1 MAKKQLNK
9 WDAQNIKNAD
19 LCSRQVDELY
29 QKAVREIAAIGA
41 KIPGFDPSK
50 PFKLSDYPSIQ
61 ARVNEIINR
70 LNKQIQTVVVN
81 GVRSGWTLANNKNN
95 ALCDLVFG
103 DNKSRLSP
111 DQLQRYYNNNHKA
124 LEAFLQR
131 KTNGLNLSKRVWKY
145 TGQFKQ
151 EIEMSLDVGIRSGQS
166 AVEMA
171 RDLKQ
176 YLKNPD
182 KLFRKV
188 RDQHGHL
195 QLSKNA
201 KAYHPGQGRYRSS
214 YKNARRLAGT
224 ETNIAYKTSDHK
236 RWQQLDFVVGIEVR
250 LSNNHTLNGK
260 PFTDI
265 CDQLQGKYPKE
276 FKFTSWHP
284 QCRCYAISILKTP
297 EELLADEKKIRAGQ
311 PVGSDSV
318 NTVKDVPEGFKKW
331 CKENEQRS
339 ENAKSQPYWIK
350 DNFKGGKISGGLKI
364 ENTIRNENP
373 VFQSMI
379 RQKEDEIRSRETEKA
394 YIFKDDGSIIL
405 EKTSNSV
412 DSVSFNRFEL
422 SLMNNNTLLHNHP
435 LHPGTEKTFIG
446 RIGVSFSR
454 QDIKVAINNNLK
466 EMRVVTPTYQFIMK
480 RPSGGWP
487 SIHDAS
493 DDIYDM
499 GNSLAKEL
507 ASMIANGQMTEIQA
521 NCLFNHL
528 LWKKYSSKIGAE
540 YTKKEITSP
549 RK

>member
-9 WDAQNIKNAD
+9 WDEQNIKNAD

-41 KIPGFDPSK
+41 NIPGFDPSK

-61 ARVNEIINR
+61 RRVTEIINR
-70 LNKQIQTVVVN
+70 LNANIQTAVVN

-103 DNKSRLSP
+103 DNKNRLSP
-111 DQLQRYYNNNHKA
+111 DQLQRYYNNNNKA

-131 KTNGLNLSKRVWKY
+131 KTKGLNLSKRVWKY

-151 EIEMSLDVGIRSGQS
+151 EIEMDLDIGIRSGQS

-171 RDLKQ
+171 RDMKQ
-176 YLKNPD
+176 YLKHPD
-182 KLFRKV
+182 KLFRRV
-188 RDQHGHL
+188 RNEHGQL

-201 KAYHPGQGRYRSS
+201 KAYHPGQGVYRSS
-214 YKNARRLAGT
+214 YKNARRLAAT
-224 ETNIAYKTSDHK
+224 ETNIAYKTSDHE
-236 RWQQLDFVVGIEVR
+236 RWNQLDFVVGIEVR

-265 CDQLQGKYPKE
+265 CDHLQGKYPKE

-297 EELLADEKKIRAGQ
+297 EELLADEKKIMAGQ
-311 PVGSDSV
+311 PIESESV
-318 NTVKDVPEGFKKW
+318 NAVKDVPEGFKKW
-331 CKENEQRS
+331 CTENEKRS
-339 ENAKSQPYWIK
+339 ENAKSQPYFVQ
-350 DNFKGGKISGGLKI
+350 DNFKGGKISGGLMI
-364 ENTIRNENP
+364 ESIIRNERQMFLS
-373 VFQSMI
+373 VI
-379 RQKEDEIRSRETEKA
+379 KQKEDEIMSRVTEKA
-394 YIFKDDGSIIL
+394 YIIDDNGSVIL

-412 DSVSFNRFEL
+412 DSVGFNRLEL
-422 SLMNNNTLLHNHP
+422 DLMNNNTLLHNHP
-435 LHPGTEKTFIG
+435 LHAGTENTFMG

-454 QDIKVAINNNLK
+454 QDIKTAINNNVK

-480 RPSGGWP
+480 RPAEGWP
-487 SIHDAS
+487 LIHTAV
-493 DDIYDM
+493 DDIFDM
-499 GNSLAKEL
+499 GNALFTEMDVMLK
-507 ASMIANGQMTEIQA
+507 NGLTTEAQA
-521 NCLFNHL
+521 NTLFNHI
-528 LWKKYSSKIGAE
+528 LWKRYSSKIGAE
-540 YTKKEITSP
+540 YTKKEIISP